1 MAHPLSGQCQMY
13 GKMDA
18 STVVQQKQV
27 EQSHYWYNWI
37 NDLEDCD
44 VRILQ
49 SMVLIFMFNKYSNVC
64 WVTVSS
70 RVV

>member
-13 GKMDA
+13 SKMDA